1 MIPLP
6 NAFRTTPMAHRGLHT
21 PENGVIE
28 NSLSA
33 VRAAIGKGY
42 GVELDLQ
49 LSADG
54 EAMVFH
60 DDDLDRLTSQKG
72 AVHRFASSVLQ
83 TFPLKG
89 GHDTPL
95 PLSTILS
102 EIRGRIPILLELKDQ
117 GDRDTGMLEQAVAAA
132 LGKYIGPVAVMSFN
146 PRMVARLAEMAP
158 EVPRGLT
165 TGTFNDEGMTPEV
178 RDHLRAI
185 TDFDAVGA
193 SFISHE
199 AADLDSPR
207 VAEIK
212 AAGHPILTWTIRSPQ
227 AEAVARK
234 VADNITFE
242 GYLPSFP

>member
-6 NAFRTTPMAHRGLHT
+6 DAFRTTPMAHRGLHT

-33 VRAAIGKGY
+33 VRAAVGKGY

-54 EAMVFH
+54 EAIVFH

-89 GHDTPL
+89 GDDTPQ

-102 EIRGRIPILLELKDQ
+102 EVRGRIPILLELKDQ

-132 LGKYIGPVAVMSFN
+132 LGKYKGPVAVMSFN
-146 PRMVARLAEMAP
+146 PRMVARLAKIAP

-165 TGTFNDEGMTPEV
+165 TGTFNDEGMMPKM

-185 TDFDAVGA
+185 TDFDAVDA

-199 AADLDSPR
+199 AADLDSLR

-212 AAGHPILTWTIRSPQ
+212 AAGHPVLTWTIRSPQ

>member
-6 NAFRTTPMAHRGLHT
+6 DIFRTKPLAHRGLHT
-21 PENGVIE
+21 PDAGIIE

-60 DDDLDRLTSQKG
+60 DYDLDRLTWQKG
-72 AVHRFASSVLQ
+72 AVHRFPSSLLQ
-83 TFPLKG
+83 TFALKG
-89 GHDTPL
+89 GRDTPQPL
-95 PLSTILS
+95 PKILK
-102 EIRGRIPILLELKDQ
+102 EVRGRIPILLELKSQ
-117 GDRDTGMLEQAVAAA
+117 GDRDTGMLERAVAAA
-132 LGKYIGPVAVMSFN
+132 LGKYKGPVAVMSFD
-146 PRMVARLAEMAP
+146 PRMVARMAKMAP
-158 EVPRGLT
+158 DVPRGLT
-165 TGTFNDEGMTPEV
+165 TGTFTDEGLSSEM
-178 RDHLRAI
+178 RAHLRAI
-185 TDFDAVGA
+185 ADFEAVGA

-212 AAGHPILTWTIRSPQ
+212 AQGHPVLTWTIRSAQ
-227 AEAVARK
+227 AEATARK
-234 VADNITFE
+234 TADNITFE
-242 GYLPSFP
+242 GYLPPVP

>member
-6 NAFRTTPMAHRGLHT
+6 DAFRTTPMAHRGLHT

-49 LSADG
+49 LSSDG

-60 DDDLDRLTSQKG
+60 DDDLDRLTWQKG

-89 GHDTPL
+89 GHDTPQ
-95 PLSTILS
+95 PLSNILN

-132 LGKYIGPVAVMSFN
+132 LGKYKGPVAVMSFH
-146 PRMVARLAEMAP
+146 PRMIARLAKMAP

-165 TGTFNDEGMTPEV
+165 TGTFNDEGMMPEI

-185 TDFDAVGA
+185 ADFNAVGA